1 MKILKIKKSQKV
13 TKVAGILS
21 SSAKVK
27 KKPFVEVFINKKIAI
42 WYDKHKCPKCQC
54 RLRTD
59 FNLIFCSYVKCD
71 WYEAYIKE
79 IEE

>member
-1 MKILKIKKSQKV
+1 VKILKIKKSQKV
-13 TKVAGILS
+13 KKGSCKVR
-21 SSAKVK
+21 KR
-27 KKPFVEVFINKKIAI
+27 PFVELFIDKKMST

-59 FNLIFCSYVKCD
+59 FNLIYCSYVKCD
-71 WYEAYIKE
+71 WYEAYLKE